1 MVVLVPLLV
10 LVGDVGG
17 VGGVFSLLD
26 SAGWVTPGDRE
37 NKALPSFPCLLKT
50 PVNVTL
56 L

>member
-1 MVVLVPLLV
+1 MVPEQRAAWWWWWWP
-10 LVGDVGG
+10 
-17 VGGVFSLLD
+17 VFSLLD
-26 SAGWVTPGDRE
+26 SAEWVTPGDRE